1 MIRYALLVLL
11 ALSAAVASA
20 AEIRL
25 AGSPAMLPLA
35 PLMSTFED
43 KSAAMDID
51 EVVGLNRFSQD
62 PERLR
67 PGFTPSAIWLKIE
80 LANDSAQ
87 PVVRWLDM
95 QSSRMREATLYLRDG
110 ERWQRIE
117 AGLGQ
122 AFSQRAVATARHV
135 FPIEMP
141 PGARSTAY
149 LRLAAPHPLN
159 IAPVLWDPLAF
170 RTDESRSRLLD
181 GLLFGGLIVI
191 ALVGTL
197 LLVLFRDRLFL
208 FNALATTTFFLGEF
222 NARGYASMYLWPDNP
237 ELTMRGMPLFAM
249 LGVGLNLLFLRA
261 LLETRRNFPR
271 IDVVLLTLLA
281 CEWVLLPGVLF
292 GDTGFWARLSFPQH
306 FPITVAMA
314 LVGLYAAAKGVHAA
328 RYYTT
333 AYLLLALGSLAHAMG
348 NGSLGIPI
356 GIAHYAL
363 PIGMLLNNL
372 FLVASA
378 VDRVIADRRA
388 RETAQNALLTARSEH
403 EGRLERAVEERTAE
417 LNAALRETRKA
428 SQAQALLLAYISHDL
443 RAPLATIIH
452 CSHRLGRHADPAVR
466 RDQSTIERSA
476 AHQLDLI
483 DDLVEFARGELD
495 QLELL
500 PEPTFVHD
508 WLDNIAGQAEL
519 LAAQRGNRFVLRM
532 GEEIPAVAVFDA
544 KRLRQVVLNLLGNA
558 AKFTTDGEVR
568 LCLTANPLPA
578 ERMEIEFA
586 VEDTGAGIPAD
597 DIERIFLPFE
607 RRKSKREGSG
617 LGLTIARQLVRA
629 MGGELRADSTPGVGS
644 RFAFRLTL
652 ALADE
657 ASVVQRPQAFAFPEP
672 FGRGKTILVADDS
685 TTSRE
690 YLREVLSTADFDVTC
705 AGDGAAALQMVAAR
719 RFDAIIVDQL
729 MPGASGWDV
738 LRHVHVAYPDEAPP
752 IVLCSSMRPQR
763 PADFP
768 GDIDFVTTLLKPVSP
783 DKLLQVAH
791 DIIGA
796 PPSPDAEPPAASRM
810 EPITP
815 PPKAD
820 LAPLRTLIDGGNISE
835 IEQWSATLAT
845 TQPQYAAFAT
855 AVETAA
861 VQIDFATLHALA
873 GENR

>member
-1 MIRYALLVLL
+1 MIWRALLLLL
-11 ALSAAVASA
+11 ALFATVASA
-20 AEIRL
+20 TEIKL
-25 AGSPAMLPLA
+25 SGSPAMLPLA
-35 PLMSTFED
+35 PLVSTFED
-43 KSAAMDID
+43 KSGDMDID
-51 EVVGLNRFSQD
+51 EVVGLNHFSQA
-62 PERLR
+62 PERPR
-67 PGFTPSAIWLKIE
+67 PGFTPSAIWLKID
-80 LANDSAQ
+80 LANDSGD

-122 AFSQRAVATARHV
+122 PFSQRAVATARHV

-149 LRLAAPHPLN
+149 LRLAAPHPLS
-159 IAPVLWDPLAF
+159 ISPVLWDPLAF
-170 RTDESRSRLLD
+170 RTDESRTRLLD
-181 GLLFGGLIVI
+181 GLLFGGLIVV
-191 ALVGTL
+191 ALLGTL

-222 NARGYASMYLWPDNP
+222 NAKGYGSMYFWPDNP

-261 LLETRRNFPR
+261 LLGTRRNYPR
-271 IDVVLLTLLA
+271 IDVLLLTLLA
-281 CEWVLLPGVLF
+281 SEWILLPGVLF
-292 GDTGFWARLSFPQH
+292 GDTGFWARFSFPQH
-306 FPITVAMA
+306 FPITVAMT

-328 RYYTT
+328 RYYAA
-333 AYLLLALGSLAHAMG
+333 AYLLLALGSLAHVMG
-348 NGSLGIPI
+348 NASLGIPI
-356 GIAHYAL
+356 GIARYAL

-372 FLVASA
+372 LLVAAA

-388 RETAQNALLTARSEH
+388 KENAQNALLAARSEH

-417 LNAALRETRKA
+417 LNAALLETRKA

-466 RDQSTIERSA
+466 HDQSTIERSA

-495 QLELL
+495 HLELL

-519 LAAQRGNRFVLRM
+519 LASQRSNRFVLRTDDNL
-532 GEEIPAVAVFDA
+532 PPVAVFDA

-568 LCLTANPLPA
+568 LCLSAKSLAANQI
-578 ERMEIEFA
+578 EVEFA

-629 MGGELRADSTPGVGS
+629 MGGELNASSTPGVGS
-644 RFAFRLTL
+644 RFAFCL
-652 ALADE
+652 ALDVADE
-657 ASVVQRPQAFAFPEP
+657 ASVAQRPQAFAFPEP
-672 FGRGKTILVADDS
+672 FGHGKTILVVDDNA
-685 TTSRE
+685 TTRE
-690 YLREVLSTADFDVTC
+690 YLREVLSTADFDVIC
-705 AGDGAAALQMVAAR
+705 ASNGGDALKMIATR
-719 RFDAIIVDQL
+719 RFDAIIVDQI
-729 MPGASGWDV
+729 MPEGSGWDV
-738 LRHVHVAYPDEAPP
+738 LRHLHEVSSGRVPP

-768 GDIDFVTTLLKPVSP
+768 AGIDFASTLLKPVSP
-783 DKLLQVAH
+783 DKLLQVAY
-791 DIIGA
+791 DMVA
-796 PPSPDAEPPAASRM
+796 DAPSPNPVPLTDLSTAPLPSPP
-810 EPITP
+810 T
-815 PPKAD
+815 AD
-820 LAPLRTLIDGGNISE
+820 LAPLRALIDGGNISE
-835 IEQWSATLAT
+835 IEQWSASLASA
-845 TQPQYAAFAT
+845 QPEYAAFAA
-855 AVETAA
+855 AVENAA
-861 VQIDFATLHALA
+861 VHIDFAALNALA
-873 GENR
+873 GEKS